1 MSNAEDT
8 ESPWQSI
15 VGIVGG
21 LLIWAWLFMLA
32 AGASGIAAPFVACL
46 VPAAAVVLNITTL
59 NVLYKRGKP

>member
-1 MSNAEDT
+1 MAEDD
-8 ESPWQSI
+8 EAPWATL

-32 AGASGIAAPFVACL
+32 AGASSIPAPFVACL